1 MPNKATQPR
10 APKPPPMTGE
20 QPPSPAPQPPPKAPA
35 KAPVVVAAPAAAP
48 EPDHWQM
55 YADAMGRC
63 AREDFFKRF
72 ACEQRTRSR
81 YCEGY
86 WGQVSQCPAAPTRD
100 HGQ

>member
-1 MPNKATQPR
+1 LA
-10 APKPPPMTGE
+10 
-20 QPPSPAPQPPPKAPA
+20 KAPA
-35 KAPVVVAAPAAAP
+35 KAPPVVAAAPAPAP
-48 EPDHWQM
+48 EPDRWQM

-63 AREDFFKRF
+63 GREDFFKRF

-86 WGQVSQCPAAPTRD
+86 WGKVPQCPAAPTTD

>member
-1 MPNKATQPR
+1 LA
-10 APKPPPMTGE
+10 
-20 QPPSPAPQPPPKAPA
+20 KAPA
-35 KAPVVVAAPAAAP
+35 KAPPVVVAAAPAPAP
-48 EPDHWQM
+48 EPDRWQM

-63 AREDFFKRF
+63 GREDFFKRF

-86 WGQVSQCPAAPTRD
+86 WGKVPQCPAAPTTD